1 MRLHYEMRGDLGVLR
16 LHNPPH
22 NALVSPVFAARA
34 ELAAFLAQPELRGVM
49 VVGEGRHFCAGA
61 NVEALRAA
69 VHGDPRELG
78 ASMREGQAL
87 LELIANAPVPVVA
100 LVRGSCLGAG
110 LEIALACHF
119 RLATPNALLGFPETD
134 HGLLPGLGGVLA
146 SLGVM
151 PRARA
156 LELVLSGRL
165 VRGEEAAAFG
175 LLVDRCVPA
184 GRLEAEGEELLHGLV
199 ASRSASLVHEVV
211 QAVQRATRLGHEEA
225 LRAEGEAFCRLAS
238 LAAERGGEEP

>member
-1 MRLHYEMRGDLGVLR
+1 MKIRYERRGDLGVLR
-16 LHNPPH
+16 LHRPPH
-22 NALVSPVFAARA
+22 NTLGSPVFAARE
-34 ELAAFLAQPELRGVM
+34 ELAAFLAEPALRGVL

-61 NVEALRAA
+61 DVEALRRA

-78 ASMREGQAL
+78 AQLGEGQAL
-87 LELIANAPVPVVA
+87 LELIAGAPLPVVA

-119 RLATPNALLGFPETD
+119 RLVAPHALLGFPETD

-146 SLGVM
+146 ALGVL

-165 VRGEEAAAFG
+165 VRGEEAVALG
-175 LLVDRCVPA
+175 LADRCVA
-184 GRLEAEGEELLHGLV
+184 SGRMEAEGEEFLRALV
-199 ASRSASLVHEVV
+199 GARHPAVIREVV
-211 QAVQRATRLGHEEA
+211 QAVHRATRLGHEEA
-225 LRAEGEAFCRLAS
+225 LRLETEAFGRLAS
-238 LAAERGGEEP
+238 LAAGRGDEAP